1 MINVQQKNLSGGD
14 KCPHIVAVFL
24 FLRDPA
30 CLARAAAVW
39 CWHLWPALR

>member
-14 KCPHIVAVFL
+14 ERPHTVAVFL